1 MVFKDRFVVV
11 EECEAGAGLDVEVV
25 GGAGMIVVVD
35 DGGEE
40 NTEYLQVRQPG
51 LKSSIGQARARM
63 EDWITLRPAWEMNQ

>member
-1 MVFKDRFVVV
+1 M
-11 EECEAGAGLDVEVV
+11 EVV

-51 LKSSIGQARARM
+51 LKSGAQVRREPGWKIG
-63 EDWITLRPAWEMNQ
+63 LP

>member
-25 GGAGMIVVVD
+25 GCAGMIVVVD

-51 LKSSIGQARARM
+51 LKSSTGQTWLLQEPGWKIG
-63 EDWITLRPAWEMNQ
+63 LP